1 MIQLHHIKSKLLFL
15 STVPIVLLL
24 VLFFLILSHT
34 MEDKRNF
41 ELTKKYIFELQ
52 AISRV
57 VHFMQLERGLSI
69 GYATKKDFTQKEHQL
84 ENARKELSASIEEAL
99 KAYEKNDKNGA
110 ILTLLEVIKRERELL
125 DLAKTTPYALKEHYS
140 HKIAMLLTYAS
151 TIPTLMDERQ
161 NRNFMQAFVYLA
173 TAKEALGIIRVTLN
187 QSFINDAF
195 EQREQITIQESLKI
209 YNTELERFK
218 NSVPK
223 EFLNSFE
230 ANLQDAKV
238 EKTFAIIQEA
248 LAQKHLTLMPDAWF
262 EEATRTIDFFKK
274 MEDALFAHVATL
286 VASELQAIIYQL
298 TLIAML
304 LLLFCALLIT
314 TIITLVKKILS
325 STNEL
330 KEEHSGSLALLEQYK
345 SAVDRSFIVSKTNAH
360 GNITYV
366 NDEFCKISGFS
377 REEVIGKSHK
387 IIRHPT
393 TPKALFKEMWHTIK
407 ERKEPWFGEIQNL
420 SKTKESYWTKAVINP
435 ILDKNGNVVE
445 YIGIR
450 IDITEIENAKEAALG
465 AQRAKSAFLDTMSH
479 ELRTPLNAVIGFS
492 QIIKAKSD
500 LPEQKRNE
508 YIEKIHLS
516 GVHLLGLVNT
526 ILDFSKIDSGKMEL
540 HIKEFALETFMQK
553 VLLLVEGEAA
563 KKSIALSQ
571 EGLEGT
577 LRADEQ
583 LFKQVCINI
592 LSNAIKFSAAHTTI
606 TISYKLQ
613 ESNHL
618 LTICDEGVGLTQE
631 QLSLLFEPFSQIKEH
646 QNQAI
651 KGTGLGLAISQKI
664 VALHGGTI
672 DVQSTPNKGSCFCIS
687 LPTHKE

>member
-1 MIQLHHIKSKLLFL
+1 MIQLQHIKSKLLFL
-15 STVPIVLLL
+15 SIVPIVLLL
-24 VLFFLILSHT
+24 VLFFLILSDT
-34 MEDKRNF
+34 IEDKRNF
-41 ELTKKYIFELQ
+41 ELTKKYIFELK
-52 AISRV
+52 AISGI

-69 GYATKKDFTQKEHQL
+69 GYMTKNNFTKKDKQL
-84 ENARKELSASIEEAL
+84 ENISKELESAIQKALSIYT
-99 KAYEKNDKNGA
+99 KQGKNGS
-110 ILTLLEVIKRERELL
+110 ILTLLETIKRERELL
-125 DLAKTTPYALKEHYS
+125 EFAKTTPYELKERYS
-140 HKIAMLLTYAS
+140 QKIAMLLTYAS

-173 TAKEALGIIRVTLN
+173 TAKESLGIIRATLN

-218 NSVPK
+218 NSVPE

-230 ANLQDAKV
+230 ANLKDAKV
-238 EKTFAIIQEA
+238 EKTFTIIEEA
-248 LAQKHLTLMPDAWF
+248 LAQKHLTLMADAWF
-262 EEATRTIDFFKK
+262 EEATRTINFFKK
-274 MEDALFAHVATL
+274 MEDALFAHVAEL
-286 VASELQAIIYQL
+286 VADELRAIIYQL
-298 TLIAML
+298 TLIATL
-304 LLLFCALLIT
+304 LLLFSTILIA
-314 TIITLVKKILS
+314 TILTLVKKILS
-325 STNEL
+325 SANAL
-330 KEEHSGSLALLEQYK
+330 SEEHFGSLALLEQYK
-345 SAVDRSFIVSKTNAH
+345 SAVDRSFIVSKTDAQ
-360 GNITYV
+360 GIITYV

-377 REEVIGKSHK
+377 REEVLGKSHK
-387 IIRHPT
+387 IIRHPNS
-393 TPKALFKEMWHTIK
+393 PKALFKEMWHTIK

-450 IDITEIENAKEAALG
+450 IDITEIENAKEAALS
-465 AQRAKSAFLDTMSH
+465 AQRVKSAFLDTMSH

-540 HIKEFALETFMQK
+540 HIKEFALEAFMEK
-553 VLLLVEGEAA
+553 AVLLVEGEAA
-563 KKSIALSQ
+563 KKGIALVR

-577 LRADEQ
+577 IRADEQ
-583 LFKQVCINI
+583 LLKQVCINI
-592 LSNAIKFSAAHTTI
+592 LSNAIKFSEAHTTI
-606 TISYKLQ
+606 TITYKLQ
-613 ESNHL
+613 EPNHL
-618 LTICDEGVGLTQE
+618 LSICDEGVGLTQE
-631 QLSLLFEPFSQIKEH
+631 QLALLFQPFSQIKEH

-664 VALHGGTI
+664 VALHGGAI